1 MNENREDSRI
11 KTQDTVHLDDDED
24 DYNEVDT
31 SRICTRSD
39 IIVKIL
45 RWMPQWLDE
54 QKNQRD
60 EPEVEG
66 KGWQLN
72 PVPSVYSSF
81 KDYCNV
87 VYPLMLHE
95 LWSSVFRDYSDQQA
109 AVPSLGLKR
118 PPILACLT
126 EQSTSSR
133 RT

>member
-31 SRICTRSD
+31 SRICTRTD
-39 IIVKIL
+39 IINKIL
-45 RWMPQWLDE
+45 RWMPQWLEE
-54 QKNQRD
+54 QKYQRY
-60 EPEVEG
+60 EPKVEG
-66 KGWQLN
+66 RGWQLN

-95 LWSSVFRDYSDQQA
+95 LWSTVFKDYTDQQA
-109 AVPSLGLKR
+109 KFPSLGPKR
-118 PPILACLT
+118 
-126 EQSTSSR
+126 R
-133 RT
+133 